1 MLHIFGGLKDFIN
14 PSSGDDKPVVE
25 GFVAKLHYRVG
36 HAHSDVQ
43 GRNFCIRVEHAHLDV
58 QRSEFLYQGRSR
70 SFRCNEFGNFAEES

>member
-43 GRNFCIRVEHAHLDV
+43 
-58 QRSEFLYQGRSR
+58 RSKFLYQGRSC
-70 SFRCNEFGNFAEES
+70 SFRCTEVGIFVSG